1 VNVLHIQSSPR
12 GESSNSIALTNAF
25 IDACQ
30 SRDNSLVIDTL
41 NVWNEN
47 LPEFDSEA
55 IGAKYKA
62 VKNVSMTKGRPRF
75 GIKYRLSF
83 NAFSVQI
90 ESYWEPQCGT
100 LRLLIS

>member
-1 VNVLHIQSSPR
+1 MNILHIQSPPR

-25 IDACQ
+25 IDACW

-55 IGAKYKA
+55 IVAKYKA
-62 VKNVSMTKGRPRF
+62 VKNVSMTKMETAVSHQIQALIQRF
-75 GIKYRLSF
+75 QRADRIVFGNPNVEVCASL
-83 NAFSVQI
+83 
-90 ESYWEPQCGT
+90 
-100 LRLLIS
+100 

>member
-55 IGAKYKA
+55 IGAK
-62 VKNVSMTKGRPRF
+62 GRPRF